1 MDSLIDK
8 VDSVDLNSSVLQVG
22 HRRDIHNIFLLK
34 QNHLLATSAFTL
46 IQALQLAIHT
56 VSPSKILVHVRKI
69 CYSVYCLKIFA
80 DMWTASQF

>member
-1 MDSLIDK
+1 MSVDGLIDK

-46 IQALQLAIHT
+46 
-56 VSPSKILVHVRKI
+56 SPSEILVHVRKI